1 MLELRKN
8 HLFYVLSVK
17 NKVMQPVIVF
27 RILATLNGG
36 QRKEKFIL
44 EILVTLED
52 MGSQE
57 TTVGTVVI
65 APTAREEMMCEE
77 G

>member
-1 MLELRKN
+1 M
-8 HLFYVLSVK
+8 
-17 NKVMQPVIVF
+17 IVF